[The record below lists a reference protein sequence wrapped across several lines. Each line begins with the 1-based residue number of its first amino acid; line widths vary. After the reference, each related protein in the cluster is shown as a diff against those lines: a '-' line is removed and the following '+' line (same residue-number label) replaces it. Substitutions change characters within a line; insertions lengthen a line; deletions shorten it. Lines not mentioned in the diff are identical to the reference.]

1 MKKKVLLVLLGL
13 LVLTSCGPAIERTR
27 ELTGP
32 TYCGRPSTVT
42 VQAVENAG
50 EYGIDGSFVLTPP
63 SGCDLPVVYC
73 VGNTWDGTFSCVKI
87 DD

>member
-1 MKKKVLLVLLGL
+1 MKKKVVVILLVLV
-13 LVLTSCGPAIERTR
+13 LVGCGAPSNSRGEVV
-27 ELTGP
+27 GP
-32 TYCGRPSTVT
+32 TFCGRPSTVT
-42 VQAVENAG
+42 AQAVENAW
-50 EYGIDGSFVLTPP
+50 EWGIDESFVLTPP